1 NLIWSFTRGLWL
13 ATAASVILLLIIQ
26 PAQFRK
32 TVLKFAFFSF
42 LVAVPLAYLSG
53 FATVIED
60 RIVYTAT
67 QFGGASTEEQT
78 LSSRRLLEYLLILP
92 QVGEHPFVGKGLG
105 ATYEISG
112 AAVLEGPQDEQV
124 DHHYIHNL
132 YLLIAFRLG
141 VPVLLAFLVLLWQ
154 YFRKA

>member
-1 NLIWSFTRGLWL
+1 RYLPPINQQGTDVIRTINMNAPVAFVLLLAQLDVSRKKGWIIAGLGILCANLIWSFTRGLWL

-105 ATYEISG
+105 ATY
-112 AAVLEGPQDEQV
+112 
-124 DHHYIHNL
+124 
-132 YLLIAFRLG
+132 
-141 VPVLLAFLVLLWQ
+141 
-154 YFRKA
+154 